1 MDIWDIFTILW
12 SLATFRN
19 VLLAILTLPLLTMV
33 VLLPGH
39 QHFSKDTKEWIAIF
53 GVFGYLANGV
63 LAVESALRTI
73 GEVVYYFTQKPSLY
87 FDSKAERMV
96 SKYDSFDSSWLSYLI
111 VLVVIAVLSAIFTD
125 YYNPSKNGGGK
136 RNRDS
141 EINSLNL

>member
-1 MDIWDIFTILW
+1 MDIWDIFTNLW
-12 SLATFRN
+12 SLVTFRN

-33 VLLPGH
+33 VLLQVH
-39 QHFSKDTKEWIAIF
+39 QHFSKNTKEWIAIF

-63 LAVESALRTI
+63 LAVESAFRTI

-87 FDSKAERMV
+87 FDSKAGRMA

-125 YYNPSKNGGGK
+125 YYNSSTNGGGK
-136 RNRDS
+136 RNRGS